1 MQILQKLKLL
11 KKLKIIKKLIIFKEN
26 IQYNIMIFD
35 IDKKYRNFKLM
46 NLLQLKWIL
55 YIQIQKKYCKNKLI
69 YKIIEIKVNMIIK
82 IIKLIM
88 KIFIDL

>member
-1 MQILQKLKLL
+1 MIINIQK
-11 KKLKIIKKLIIFKEN
+11 

-55 YIQIQKKYCKNKLI
+55 YIQIQKKYYNNKLI
-69 YKIIEIKVNMIIK
+69 YKIIEIKINMK
-82 IIKLIM
+82 VMIIKLIM
-88 KIFIDL
+88 

>member
-1 MQILQKLKLL
+1 MQILQNLKLL
-11 KKLKIIKKLIIFKEN
+11 NKFQIIKKMIIFKDN

-55 YIQIQKKYCKNKLI
+55 YIQIQKKNCKNK
-69 YKIIEIKVNMIIK
+69 
-82 IIKLIM
+82 
-88 KIFIDL
+88 

>member
-1 MQILQKLKLL
+1 MIKLY
-11 KKLKIIKKLIIFKEN
+11 N

-35 IDKKYRNFKLM
+35 IDKKNQNTILM

-55 YIQIQKKYCKNKLI
+55 YIQIQKKNYKKVLNNKIL
-69 YKIIEIKVNMIIK
+69 KM
-82 IIKLIM
+82 IIKLII

>member
-11 KKLKIIKKLIIFKEN
+11 KELKIIKKLIIFKEK

-35 IDKKYRNFKLM
+35 IDKKKYRNFKLM

-55 YIQIQKKYCKNKLI
+55 YIQIQKKY
-69 YKIIEIKVNMIIK
+69 YKKVFK
-82 IIKLIM
+82 
-88 KIFIDL
+88 

>member
-11 KKLKIIKKLIIFKEN
+11 NELKIIKKLIIFKEN

-55 YIQIQKKYCKNKLI
+55 YIQIQKKYYNNKLI
-69 YKIIEIKVNMIIK
+69 YKIVEFQIIIIN
-82 IIKLIM
+82 IIKLI
-88 KIFIDL
+88 IQILTNL